1 MPTVT
6 VDLQDG
12 FDDDVV
18 EVWLGGERRWREDS
32 VTTNLAIS
40 LAASVPLE
48 AEAGE
53 SELRVA
59 MPSRGVEAAQQ
70 LAVEQDVTVAV
81 NLADDGLR
89 LEPLGERPYYL

>member
-6 VDLQDG
+6 VDLQEG
-12 FDDDVV
+12 FEDDVV
-18 EVWLGGERRWREDS
+18 EVWLGGEHRWREEA
-32 VTTNLAIS
+32 VTTNLAIA

-59 MPSRGVEAAQQ
+59 VTSRGVEATQR

-81 NLADDGLR
+81 NLADGSVR
-89 LEPLGERPYYL
+89 LEPLAERPYYL